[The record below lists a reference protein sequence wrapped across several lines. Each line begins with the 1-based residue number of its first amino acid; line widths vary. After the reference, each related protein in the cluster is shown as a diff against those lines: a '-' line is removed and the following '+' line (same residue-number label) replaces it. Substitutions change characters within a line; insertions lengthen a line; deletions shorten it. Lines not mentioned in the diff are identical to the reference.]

1 MHMIIDS
8 NALSVVKL
16 NETNK
21 NNMFQSSTSNSQL
34 AVSAQRKGVS
44 TMRRLTHALGT
55 LMIGATLAMP
65 APVLAATAGLGS
77 STLPQ
82 PSNIS
87 DRPFLDLLSSI
98 INWILGLVG
107 TVAVLMLIWG
117 GFNYLTSA
125 GNSDQTKKAK
135 QTITYAVVGIII
147 IALAYTLV
155 NFITGTIAGLS

>member
-1 MHMIIDS
+1 MIIDFEAS
-8 NALSVVKL
+8 PIVEL

-21 NNMFQSSTSNSQL
+21 NHMFQSIDGNKQI
-34 AVSAQRKGVS
+34 AISAQRKGVS

-65 APVLAATAGLGS
+65 APVLAASGLS
-77 STLPQ
+77 SNQLP
-82 PSNIS
+82 PPENVSN
-87 DRPFLDLLSSI
+87 RNFLDVLSDI

-107 TVAVLMLIWG
+107 VIAVLMLVWG

-125 GNSDQTKKAK
+125 GNPEATKKAK
-135 QTITYAVVGIII
+135 QTITYAIIGIII

-155 NFITGTIAGLS
+155 NFVTDSVANLR